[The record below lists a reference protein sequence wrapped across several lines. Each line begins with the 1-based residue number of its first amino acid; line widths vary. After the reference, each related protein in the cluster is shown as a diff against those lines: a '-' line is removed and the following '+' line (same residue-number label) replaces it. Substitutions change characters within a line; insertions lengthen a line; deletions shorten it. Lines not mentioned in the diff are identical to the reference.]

1 MSASPVLK
9 ASSEATPAAAAA
21 SAASAGSVAAK
32 KARRRGARASSSS
45 SSRKQHSWHLFVD
58 DLLKRSPKLAKIQT
72 INSQASAFSSS
83 SLKLFFEM
91 LALRAD
97 STRLHCARS
106 TFQHKDVETA
116 MRSLYAYAPASVQEE
131 LEAMLA
137 GAKAATEAVYASRP
151 HPPPKKEAGDKKEKK
166 EEDNGPSDEE

>member
-9 ASSEATPAAAAA
+9 ASSSSEATPAAA
-21 SAASAGSVAAK
+21 SSAGSVAAK

-151 HPPPKKEAGDKKEKK
+151 HPPPKKEAGDKNEKK
-166 EEDNGPSDEE
+166 EEEDNGPSDEE